1 VIGWWLSSN
10 FPLRAGAV
18 SDRTFLEEISIR
30 SIGVIEHSTLEISPG
45 LTVLTGET
53 GAGKT
58 MILTALNL
66 ILGGKSDS
74 SLVRKGSERLVASG
88 SFSVP
93 KSLQDSFEEHGLQVE
108 DGQLI
113 LTRTVNADGK
123 SKATSNAI
131 SVPSSALAAASENL
145 VEVHAQAANLNMTK
159 AAKQRD
165 LLDRFGGKELHSAL
179 VKYQSE
185 LANYHELKSR
195 ITAMKKSIDSRDA
208 QLSELR
214 EFAAVMGKLKLE
226 RGELQEITTEI
237 GRLSSVEDLRM
248 AAQNASSVIEEEESG
263 SLTTLGITRKSLDS
277 VRAKDPQI
285 EELYQRVSEAFFLV
299 DDAKG
304 VLASYLANL
313 EADPARLD
321 YLNARKAEIN
331 ALIKKHGGSQ
341 SSDDELIALIERFE
355 SSKNAIADL
364 EGGDERLKELESEL
378 IGIKKK
384 LVAAAKSLTSIRSE
398 NAGKLSKEVTKEI
411 QQLSMPHTSF
421 HCQVQSADY
430 SALKESDFTALGC
443 DEITMLIQSHKD
455 GPLVPLAKGASGG
468 EMSRVMLALE
478 VVLAATHPVG
488 TYVFDEV
495 DAGVGGKA
503 AIEVGR
509 RLHALS
515 QHAQVIVVT
524 HLPQVAA
531 WADSHF
537 VVTKN
542 SDGSVT
548 ESNVRKVVKE
558 DRVEEIARMLAGMES
573 STSAREHA
581 TELLELPLSKR

>member
-1 VIGWWLSSN
+1 M
-10 FPLRAGAV
+10 

-93 KSLQDSFEEHGLQVE
+93 NSLKDSFEENGLQVE

-159 AAKQRD
+159 ASKQRD
-165 LLDRFGGKELHSAL
+165 LLDRFGGKELHDAL
-179 VKYQSE
+179 VSYQGE

-195 ITAMKKSIDSRDA
+195 IFAMKKSIDSKDA
-208 QLSELR
+208 QLVELR

-226 RGELQEITTEI
+226 RGELQEITSEI
-237 GRLSSVEDLRM
+237 ARLSSVEDLRM

-263 SLTTLGITRKSLDS
+263 SLTTLGIIRKSLDS

-285 EELYQRVSEAFFLV
+285 EELYQKVSEAFFLV

-304 VLASYLANL
+304 VLASYIVNL

-321 YLNARKAEIN
+321 YLNSRKAEIN
-331 ALIKKHGGSQ
+331 ALIKKYGGSK
-341 SSDDELIALIERFE
+341 SADDELVSLIERFE

-364 EGGDERLKELESEL
+364 EGGDERLRELETEL
-378 IGIKKK
+378 VGIKKR
-384 LVAAAKSLTSIRSE
+384 LVIAAKSLTSIRSE
-398 NAGKLSKEVTKEI
+398 SAAKLSKEVTKEI

-430 SALKESDFTALGC
+430 NSLKESDFTALGC
-443 DEITMLIQSHKD
+443 DEIAMLIQGHKD

>member
-1 VIGWWLSSN
+1 M
-10 FPLRAGAV
+10 

-131 SVPSSALAAASENL
+131 SVPSSALASASENL

-179 VKYQSE
+179 VNYQSE

-237 GRLSSVEDLRM
+237 GRLSSVEDLRL

-304 VLASYLANL
+304 VLASYIANL

-331 ALIKKHGGSQ
+331 SLIKKYGGSQ
-341 SSDDELIALIERFE
+341 SADDELIALIERFE

-364 EGGDERLKELESEL
+364 EGGDERLKELETEL
-378 IGIKKK
+378 LGIKKK
-384 LVAAAKSLTSIRSE
+384 LVAAAKSLTRIRSDS
-398 NAGKLSKEVTKEI
+398 ATKLSKEVTKEV

-430 SALKESDFTALGC
+430 NALKESDFTALGC
-443 DEITMLIQSHKD
+443 DEIAMLIQGHKD

-515 QHAQVIVVT
+515 KHAQVIVVT

-548 ESNVRKVVKE
+548 ESNVRKVVKDE
-558 DRVEEIARMLAGMES
+558 RVEEIARMLAGMES

-581 TELLELPLSKR
+581 TELLELPLLKR

>member
-1 VIGWWLSSN
+1 M
-10 FPLRAGAV
+10 
-18 SDRTFLEEISIR
+18 SDRSFLEEITIR
-30 SIGVIEHSTLEISPG
+30 SIGVIEQSTLEISPG

-74 SLVRKGSERLVASG
+74 ALVRTGSERLVASG
-88 SFSVP
+88 RFSIP
-93 KSLQDSFEEHGLQVE
+93 KNLITLFEGSGLHVE
-108 DGQLI
+108 DGELI
-113 LTRTVNADGK
+113 LTRTVNSDGK
-123 SKATSNAI
+123 SKATSNSI
-131 SVPSSALAAASENL
+131 SVPASALASASENL

-165 LLDRFGGKELHSAL
+165 LLDRFAGSDFRQAL
-179 VKYQSE
+179 VKYQAQ
-185 LANYHELKSR
+185 LNNYQDLKAR
-195 ITAMKKSIDSRDA
+195 IAAMRKSIDSRD
-208 QLSELR
+208 SELKELK
-214 EFAAVMGKLKLE
+214 EFVAVMTKLKVQHN
-226 RGELQEITTEI
+226 ELAEISAEI
-237 GRLSSVEDLRM
+237 ERLSNVEELRIS
-248 AAQNASSVIEEEESG
+248 AQYANSALEDEESG
-263 SLTTLGITRKSLDS
+263 SLTTLGVVRKSLDS
-277 VRAKDPQI
+277 TRSKDPKI
-285 EELYQRVSEAFFLV
+285 ELLYQKVSEAFFLV
-299 DDAKG
+299 DDAKSE
-304 VLASYLANL
+304 LAGYLSNL
-313 EADPARLD
+313 EADPLRLD
-321 YLNARKAEIN
+321 YLNSRKAEIN
-331 ALIKKHGGSQ
+331 LLIKKYGDSASGN
-341 SSDDELIALIERFE
+341 EALTVLIERFDN
-355 SSKNAIADL
+355 STNAISDL
-364 EGGDERLKELESEL
+364 EGGDVRLKELENEL
-378 IGIKKK
+378 TQIKQLLVKDAKTLTKMRQESAVK
-384 LVAAAKSLTSIRSE
+384 LAAQ
-398 NAGKLSKEVTKEI
+398 VTTEI

-421 HCQVQSADY
+421 HVLVESADY
-430 SALKESDFTALGC
+430 SALKESDFTVLGC
-443 DEITMLIQSHKD
+443 DEVTMLIQSHKD
-455 GPLVPLAKGASGG
+455 GPLVALAKGASGG

-515 QHAQVIVVT
+515 KHAQVIVVT

-548 ESNVRKVVKE
+548 ESNVTKVRDGE
-558 DRVEEIARMLAGMES
+558 RVEEIARMLAGMES

-581 TELLELPLSKR
+581 TELLELPLSSL

>member
-1 VIGWWLSSN
+1 M
-10 FPLRAGAV
+10 

-93 KSLQDSFEEHGLQVE
+93 NSLKDSFEENGLQVE

-159 AAKQRD
+159 ASKQRD

-179 VKYQSE
+179 INYQSE
-185 LANYHELKSR
+185 LANYHELKAR
-195 ITAMKKSIDSRDA
+195 IFAMKKSIDSKDA
-208 QLSELR
+208 QLVELR

-226 RGELQEITTEI
+226 RGELQEITSEI
-237 GRLSSVEDLRM
+237 ARLSSVEDLRM

-263 SLTTLGITRKSLDS
+263 SLTTLGIIRKSLDS

-285 EELYQRVSEAFFLV
+285 EELYQKVSEAFFLV

-304 VLASYLANL
+304 VLASYIANL

-321 YLNARKAEIN
+321 YLNSRKAEIN
-331 ALIKKHGGSQ
+331 ALIKKYGGSK
-341 SSDDELIALIERFE
+341 SADDELVSLIERFE

-364 EGGDERLKELESEL
+364 EGGDERLRELETEL
-378 IGIKKK
+378 VGIKKR
-384 LVAAAKSLTSIRSE
+384 LVIAAKSLTSIRSE
-398 NAGKLSKEVTKEI
+398 SAAKLSKEVTKEI
-411 QQLSMPHTSF
+411 QQLSMPYTSF

-430 SALKESDFTALGC
+430 NSLKESDFTALGC
-443 DEITMLIQSHKD
+443 DEIAMLIQGHKD

>member
-1 VIGWWLSSN
+1 M
-10 FPLRAGAV
+10 

-93 KSLQDSFEEHGLQVE
+93 KSLQNSFEENGLQVE

-165 LLDRFGGKELHSAL
+165 LLDRFGGKESNTAL
-179 VKYQSE
+179 VNYQSE

-195 ITAMKKSIDSRDA
+195 IAAMKKSIDSRDA
-208 QLSELR
+208 QLVELR
-214 EFAAVMGKLKLE
+214 EFAAVMSKLKLE
-226 RGELQEITTEI
+226 RGELSEITTEI
-237 GRLSSVEDLRM
+237 GRLSSVEDLRL

-263 SLTTLGITRKSLDS
+263 SLTSLGITRKSLDS

-299 DDAKG
+299 DDVRGA
-304 VLASYLANL
+304 LASYIANL

-321 YLNARKAEIN
+321 YLNSRKAEIN
-331 ALIKKHGGSQ
+331 TLIKKYGGSQ
-341 SSDDELIALIERFE
+341 SADEELIALIERFE

-364 EGGDERLKELESEL
+364 EGGDERLKELETEL
-378 IGIKKK
+378 VGIKKK
-384 LVAAAKSLTSIRSE
+384 LLTAAKSLTTLRSE
-398 NAGKLSKEVTKEI
+398 NAAKLSKEVTEEI
-411 QQLSMPHTSF
+411 QQLSMPHTAF
-421 HCQVQSADY
+421 HCQVHSADY
-430 SALKESDFTALGC
+430 NALKESDFTALGC
-443 DEITMLIQSHKD
+443 DEIAMLIQGHKD

-509 RLHALS
+509 RLHTLS

-542 SDGSVT
+542 SDGAVT

-581 TELLELPLSKR
+581 SELLELPLSKR

>member
-1 VIGWWLSSN
+1 VIDWWQNSN

-179 VKYQSE
+179 VNYQNE

-195 ITAMKKSIDSRDA
+195 ISAMKKSIDSRDA

-226 RGELQEITTEI
+226 RGELQEIITEI
-237 GRLSSVEDLRM
+237 GRLSSVEDLRL
-248 AAQNASSVIEEEESG
+248 AAQSASSVIEEEESG

-331 ALIKKHGGSQ
+331 ALIKKYGGSQ
-341 SSDDELIALIERFE
+341 SADDELIALIERFE

-398 NAGKLSKEVTKEI
+398 NAGKLSKEATREI

-430 SALKESDFTALGC
+430 NALKESDFTALGC
-443 DEITMLIQSHKD
+443 DEIAMLIQGHKD

>member
-1 VIGWWLSSN
+1 M
-10 FPLRAGAV
+10 

-108 DGQLI
+108 EGQLI

-179 VKYQSE
+179 VNYQNE

-195 ITAMKKSIDSRDA
+195 ISAMKKSIDSRDA

-226 RGELQEITTEI
+226 RGELQEIITEI
-237 GRLSSVEDLRM
+237 GRLSSVEDLRL
-248 AAQNASSVIEEEESG
+248 AAQSASSVIEEEESG

-277 VRAKDPQI
+277 VRDKDPQI

-341 SSDDELIALIERFE
+341 SADDELIALIERFE

-384 LVAAAKSLTSIRSE
+384 LVAAAKSLTSIRRE
-398 NAGKLSKEVTKEI
+398 NAAKLSKEVTKEI

-430 SALKESDFTALGC
+430 NALKESDFTALGC
-443 DEITMLIQSHKD
+443 DEIAMLIQGHKD

>member
-1 VIGWWLSSN
+1 M
-10 FPLRAGAV
+10 
-18 SDRTFLEEISIR
+18 SDRTFLEEIAIR

-108 DGQLI
+108 EGQLI

-179 VKYQSE
+179 VNYQNE

-195 ITAMKKSIDSRDA
+195 ISAMKKSIDSRDA

-226 RGELQEITTEI
+226 RGELQEIITEI
-237 GRLSSVEDLRM
+237 GRLSSVEDLRL
-248 AAQNASSVIEEEESG
+248 AAQSASSVIEEEESG

-341 SSDDELIALIERFE
+341 SADDELIALIERFE

-430 SALKESDFTALGC
+430 NALKESDFTALGC
-443 DEITMLIQSHKD
+443 DEIAMLIQGHKD